1 MHVEPIITYLNVEP
15 SAALDAKV
23 RERIAH
29 LDRMFPNLNSCRVAI
44 SRDDSHHHQGRHYRV
59 RIDVTAPGHEL
70 VADRAPPQHQAH
82 EDPFVALRDAF
93 DAIERRVQDLAR
105 EMRGDVKTHVAP
117 AHGRIVEID
126 HAAGRGRIVAADGR
140 SLYFHRN
147 AVVGARF
154 DELEAEREV
163 RFEEHAGDDGPQAVG
178 VAPVGHHHVGD
189 PLHDLPGSPAAG
201 AD

>member
-1 MHVEPIITYLNVEP
+1 MHIEPTISYRNVEP
-15 SAALDAKV
+15 SSALDAKV

-29 LDRMFPNLNSCRVAI
+29 LDRMFPNLSSCRVAI

-59 RIDVTAPGHEL
+59 RVDVTAPGHEL

-126 HAAGRGRIVAADGR
+126 HAAGRGRIVAADGG

-147 AVVGARF
+147 AVAGARF
-154 DELEAEREV
+154 DELEVGSEV
-163 RFEEHAGDDGPQAVG
+163 RFDPHAGDDGPQAVG
-178 VAPVGHHHVGD
+178 VVPVGRHHVGD
-189 PLHDLPGSPAAG
+189 PLRDLPGSPAAG